1 MKDDL
6 SIPNFLAR
14 TETEDQAEA
23 RRKKNAPKDPG
34 KGLKVKKPPEPKDPK
49 IAAAIAKDFKI
60 TLIDKDHAK
69 AQKATVDKLLAGH
82 QKAAPK
88 KAGQLVDRAMKLRDE
103 LAKSAGSKSASKPKV
118 AEKKAAKSAP
128 KPKGKTVGGVASEA
142 ILAGDDNEQALKK
155 VMKAFPDCSS
165 NVGCMA
171 WYRNK
176 LRKEGKLKVPQKAA
190 GR

>member
-6 SIPNFLAR
+6 SIPDFLAR

-23 RRKKNAPKDPG
+23 RRKKNSKKSTKDGPTMG
-34 KGLKVKKPPEPKDPK
+34 VVQLSTIKKTGTLD
-49 IAAAIAKDFKI
+49 AK
-60 TLIDKDHAK
+60 TNLK
-69 AQKATVDKLLAGH
+69 AQATVDKLLAEHHGK
-82 QKAAPK
+82 KAAPK
-88 KAGQLVDRAMKLRDE
+88 KAGKLVERAMKARDE
-103 LAKSAGSKSASKPKV
+103 LAKSASQKSASKPKV
-118 AEKKAAKSAP
+118 TEKKAAKSAP

-190 GR
+190 RR